1 MINPYVGRCCN
12 PKCRKTIY
20 LRTQSLFD
28 LYSKTPISILKYI
41 VTLSLIHSK
50 NTNEIYDY
58 LSKSCESTAIS
69 KNHIL
74 NILKTMRELI
84 AKYLDDTYK
93 REYIAEENGQDS
105 ISVDESLFVHNGQIQ
120 VWVVG
125 LINNRT
131 REIRLVQVE
140 NRTSFTIKNI
150 ITGLIPRGNIIITD
164 GALCYNWLDEKNS
177 SHVHHIHNH

>member
-20 LRTQSLFD
+20 LRTQTSFD

-58 LSKSCESTAIS
+58 LSKSGENTAIS
-69 KNHIL
+69 KNHLL
-74 NILKTMRELI
+74 NILKTMKEII

-93 REYIAEENGQDS
+93 IEYIAKENCLNS
-105 ISVDESLFVHNGQIQ
+105 NSVDESLFVHNGQIQ
-120 VWVVG
+120 VWVVE

-131 REIRLVQVE
+131 REIRLVEVE
-140 NRTSFTIKNI
+140 NRTSSTIKNI
-150 ITGLIPRGNIIITD
+150 ITGLIPLGNIIITN
-164 GALCYNWLDEKNS
+164 GALCFNWFD
-177 SHVHHIHNH
+177 

>member
-1 MINPYVGRCCN
+1 MFKNKIEVSLYNADIITERKLWQDLFSKGLILTPKECPNCAKNISIIEHNTMINPYVGRCCN

-105 ISVDESLFVHNGQIQ
+105 ISVDES
-120 VWVVG
+120 
-125 LINNRT
+125 
-131 REIRLVQVE
+131 
-140 NRTSFTIKNI
+140 
-150 ITGLIPRGNIIITD
+150 
-164 GALCYNWLDEKNS
+164 
-177 SHVHHIHNH
+177 